1 MDECRMRHSCCSIY
15 VACDTV
21 VAAFMSHATGCEREV
36 LVGCRQP
43 LLVGSWYAV
52 VGYGFQVTGIPLNP
66 NP

>member
-1 MDECRMRHSCCSIY
+1 MS

-43 LLVGSWYAV
+43 LLVGSWYGV
-52 VGYGFQVTGIPLNP
+52 VGYGLQVAGIPLHP